1 MTIEEVFKV
10 RPEDPETETAV
21 EQLAKYLA
29 GKTPCNED
37 GTIDYDE
44 LGYMAG
50 EKAKSIFDDIGV
62 VVRDGDQA
70 NDVLAGA
77 GISLLKTLFDNREA
91 LFGSKK
97 GRQVKM
103 AVGFAEA
110 LGLPEKL
117 MAFMVKHHYK

>member
-1 MTIEEVFKV
+1 MTIEEVFQVK
-10 RPEDPETETAV
+10 PEDPETETAV

-50 EKAKSIFDDIGV
+50 QKAKNIFDDIGV